1 VRTFFAKEHL
11 PIGAEQGASAFLIYR
26 RAETMHTG
34 AKTDLLE
41 FIEKNR
47 DDFLLEWGK
56 SIIITDE
63 DHNKGK
69 VYRNMED
76 FLKLIKEGF
85 AATNTELMNMI
96 TQLAVN
102 ISEERVKA
110 DMNIGDFVY
119 NINLGRTIF
128 YSYLSKIGMTW
139 TDLQESINKINTIFD
154 KFLYYSIS
162 HYGEVQKNIIE
173 EKTKLIDS
181 THQDR
186 LTLLGQMTSSFIHE
200 FRNPL
205 TSILGF
211 VQLLKA
217 DHPGMKYLDIISS
230 ELDQLNFRIS
240 QFLLLSKKELIGKEK
255 GFFSLNQLIE
265 EVINFLYPSIVDGK
279 VKVIKDLCNDAS
291 LYGYADEIR
300 QVFIN
305 IIFNAIDVL
314 NHQASTNPIVSISSY
329 QVDQKTVNID
339 ISNNGPMIPE
349 ELRKTIFEP
358 FFTTKKLGTGLGLFV
373 CKEIIEKHKGNLS
386 CDSTPQETTFTFQLP
401 VFGLSNA

>member
-1 VRTFFAKEHL
+1 
-11 PIGAEQGASAFLIYR
+11 
-26 RAETMHTG
+26 MHTG
-34 AKTDLLE
+34 SKTDLLE

-56 SIIITDE
+56 SIIITDQDPFKE
-63 DHNKGK
+63 K
-69 VYRNMED
+69 VYRNMEE
-76 FLKLIKEGF
+76 FLQLIKEGF
-85 AATNTELMNMI
+85 TATNNELMTMI
-96 TQLAVN
+96 NQLAVN
-102 ISEERVKA
+102 ISEERVLA
-110 DMNIGDFVY
+110 EMNIGDFVY
-119 NINLGRTIF
+119 NINLGRSIF
-128 YSYLSKIGMTW
+128 YSYLSKFGIGW
-139 TDLQESINKINTIFD
+139 NDLQEPINRVNTIFD

-162 HYGEVQKNIIE
+162 HYGEVQNKIID
-173 EKTKLIDS
+173 EKTRLLDS
-181 THQDR
+181 AHQDR

-217 DHPGMKYLDIISS
+217 DYPGMKYLDIISS

-255 GFFSLNQLIE
+255 VVFSLNQLIE
-265 EVINFLYPSIVDGK
+265 DVINFLYPSIVDGK
-279 VKVIKDLCNDAS
+279 VKVIKDLGNDVS

-314 NHQASTNPIVSISSY
+314 NHQASKNPIVDITSFQTDPSTIH
-329 QVDQKTVNID
+329 ID

-373 CKEIIEKHKGNLS
+373 CKEIIDKHKGSLS
-386 CDSTPQETTFTFQLP
+386 CDSNPQKTTFTFQLP
-401 VFGLSNA
+401 VRHVPEV

>member
-1 VRTFFAKEHL
+1 
-11 PIGAEQGASAFLIYR
+11 
-26 RAETMHTG
+26 
-34 AKTDLLE
+34 
-41 FIEKNR
+41 
-47 DDFLLEWGK
+47 
-56 SIIITDE
+56 
-63 DHNKGK
+63 
-69 VYRNMED
+69 
-76 FLKLIKEGF
+76 
-85 AATNTELMNMI
+85 MNMI

-102 ISEERVKA
+102 VSEERVKA

-339 ISNNGPMIPE
+339 ILNNGPMIPE

-401 VFGLSNA
+401 VFGLSDA